1 MAQKLIIDA
10 DPGIGDALAIMC
22 AIIDPCV
29 EVLGVTA
36 AGGAF
41 SGVQATRN
49 VQALIE
55 LLDPPLR
62 PRIGGCSDGRS
73 SEAMPVDQQVVTP
86 RDMNGSL
93 GLGDYTPPEI
103 DLHKRRESPKMI
115 VDLVRDSPNE
125 ITLLTLG
132 PLTNVARA
140 FELSPDL
147 PGLLG
152 GLVCLGGSVNHGG
165 NVTAAAEFNV
175 WCDQTAA
182 RAVLRS
188 PAAKTLVPL
197 DISTRA
203 VLTPE
208 QVSQIKPVP
217 SEASTTMEAMLQ
229 FSLRAHRQHLGIE
242 GVRLDAIAALAV
254 ATQPDSFES
263 RSMAIDV
270 ETSGSLT
277 RGMTVFDKRVLSTW
291 QTNIDVV
298 SGIDHLGVAD
308 YFQQTIRRI

>member
-1 MAQKLIIDA
+1 
-10 DPGIGDALAIMC
+10 MC
-22 AIIDPCV
+22 ATIDPDV
-29 EVLGVTA
+29 EVVGVTA
-36 AGGAF
+36 AAGSI

-62 PRIGGCSDGRS
+62 PRIGGCSEGES
-73 SEAMPVDQQVVTP
+73 AEAMPVDQHAVTP
-86 RDMNGSL
+86 RDMNGLL
-93 GLGDYTPPEI
+93 GLGDYNPPEI
-103 DLHKRRESPKMI
+103 DLHNRRESPKLI

-132 PLTNVARA
+132 PLSNVARA

-152 GLVCLGGSVNHGG
+152 GLVCLGGSVNYGG
-165 NVTAAAEFNV
+165 NVTAAAEFNA
-175 WCDQTAA
+175 WCDQIAA

-197 DISTRA
+197 DVSTRA
-203 VLTPE
+203 TLTPE

-217 SEASTTMEAMLQ
+217 SAASEMLEAMLQ
-229 FSLRAHRQHLGIE
+229 FSLRAHRQHMGIE
-242 GVRLDAIAALAV
+242 GVRLDALVAVAV
-254 ATQPDSFES
+254 ATRPDSFES
-263 RSMAIDV
+263 KSMAIDV
-270 ETSGSLT
+270 ETSGQLT
-277 RGMTVFDKRVLSTW
+277 RGMTVFDRRVMSTW

-298 SGIDHLGVAD
+298 TGIDYLGVAD
-308 YFQQTIRRI
+308 YFLQTIRRI

>member
-1 MAQKLIIDA
+1 MPQKLIIDA
-10 DPGIGDALAIMC
+10 DPGIGDALAIMS
-22 AIIDPCV
+22 AIIDPDV
-29 EVLGVTA
+29 ELVGVTA
-36 AGGAF
+36 AAGAI

-49 VQALIE
+49 VQAIVE
-55 LLDPPLR
+55 LLDPPMR
-62 PRIGGCSDGRS
+62 PRIGGCTEGTSA
-73 SEAMPVDQQVVTP
+73 EAMPVDQHAVTP
-86 RDMNGSL
+86 RDMNGAQ
-93 GLGDYTPPEI
+93 GLGEYTPPEI
-103 DLHKRRESPKMI
+103 DLHNRRESPKMI

-152 GLVCLGGSVNHGG
+152 GLVCVGGSVNHGG

-175 WCDQTAA
+175 WADSIAA

-197 DISTRA
+197 DVSTRA

-208 QVSQIKPVP
+208 QVSKIKPVP
-217 SEASTTMEAMLQ
+217 SDASAMMEAMLQ
-229 FSLRAHRQHLGIE
+229 FSMRAHRQHLGIE
-242 GVRLDAIAALAV
+242 GVRLDAIVGLAV
-254 ATQPDSFES
+254 ATRSDSFES

-270 ETSGSLT
+270 ETSGNLT
-277 RGMTVFDKRVLSTW
+277 KGMTVFDKRVVSTW

-298 SGIDHLGVAD
+298 KGIDYLGVAD
-308 YFQQTIRRI
+308 HFQQTIRRI